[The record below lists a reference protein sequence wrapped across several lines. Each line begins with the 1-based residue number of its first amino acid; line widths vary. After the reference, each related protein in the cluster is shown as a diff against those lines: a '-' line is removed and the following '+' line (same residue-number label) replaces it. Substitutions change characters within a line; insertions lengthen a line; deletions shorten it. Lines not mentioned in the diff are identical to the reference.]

1 MKRSGILGIGL
12 ACILP
17 CFAAEAEAP
26 DTLVTLSEISVT
38 AIKGEPVID
47 RMPVASTVVGEG
59 MIKRLNVK
67 TIKNVSE
74 ISPNFYIPDYG
85 SRMTSSIYVRG
96 MGARIDQPVV
106 GLNVDNVPFLNKDAY
121 DFDLEDIARIE
132 VLRGAQ
138 SALYGRNTMG
148 GLVNVYT
155 LSPMDYQ
162 GVRTV
167 AEYGTSNSLRGSAG
181 YYGKLSPGLAIA
193 VTGSYSRTDGDYTNK
208 FNGSDCGKEQQ
219 ASGRWKTVWHPLAN
233 LKIENAASF
242 TWADQSGY
250 PYESLENGEI
260 NYNDTCFYHR
270 TGVTDGLTV
279 KWNAGNVELSSITS
293 FQYVSDNMTLDQDFL
308 PESYFTLTQKRHEW
322 ALTQDFI
329 GKGRVGNYSWLG
341 GVFGFYKSM
350 RMDAPVTFK
359 EDGIERLILDNANR
373 AMVPK
378 GMMLSCDDSE
388 IALNSRFKNPV
399 QGAAVYH
406 RSSFRAGDW
415 DFSAGIRV
423 DVEKTSLRY
432 FSDCATAFTVSRKMG
447 EAWAPI
453 MNVPVDIDESDR
465 LSKTFVEVLP
475 KFSVTYDLS
484 SLPGSNVYV
493 SVARGYKSGGYNT
506 QMFSDVLQQ
515 KLMGV
520 MGTPE
525 SYDAED
531 IMSYKPEY
539 SWNYELGAH
548 FSSRDGRLRGEA
560 SLFYI
565 DCRDQQLT
573 MFPEGLTTGRMMT
586 NAGKT
591 RSYGMELSATY
602 RPVDRVEMT
611 AAYGYTNAKFVKYH
625 DGVENYKGKII
636 PYSPQNTIFASLN
649 YTHPIKGWVDEM
661 KFDINCR
668 GVGEIMWNEANTVK
682 QPLYATLG
690 ASITAARG
698 NCSLTLWGENLTDT
712 QYDTF
717 YFVSIGNAFLQ
728 RGKPVKLGVTLRM
741 NF

>member
-1 MKRSGILGIGL
+1 MKRTGFSAALFSCVL
-12 ACILP
+12 WA
-17 CFAAEAEAP
+17 FASETAVP
-26 DTLVTLSEISVT
+26 DTVVTLSEISVT
-38 AIKGEPVID
+38 AIKGDPIID
-47 RMPVASTVVGEG
+47 RMPVASTVVGG
-59 MIKRLNVK
+59 AMIDRLNIK

-74 ISPNFYIPDYG
+74 VSPNFYIPDYG

-106 GLNVDNVPFLNKDAY
+106 GMNVDNVPFLNKDAY
-121 DFDLEDIARIE
+121 DFDLEDISRIE
-132 VLRGAQ
+132 VLRGPQ

-162 GVRTV
+162 GVRSV
-167 AEYGTSNSLRGSAG
+167 LEYGSANSFRASAG
-181 YYGKLSPGLAIA
+181 YYGKLSSGLAMA
-193 VTGSYSRTDGDYTNK
+193 FTGAYSRSDGYYTNK

-219 ASGRWKTVWHPLAN
+219 ASGRWKTAWHPSSN
-233 LKIENAASF
+233 LKIENTAAFS
-242 TWADQSGY
+242 WSEQNGY
-250 PYESLENGEI
+250 PYESIQSGEI

-279 KWNAGNVELSSITS
+279 KWNTGNVELSSISS
-293 FQYVSDNMTLDQDFL
+293 FQYVDDNMTLDQDFL
-308 PESYFTLTQKRHEW
+308 PQSYFTLTQKRREW

-329 GKGRVGNYSWLG
+329 GKGRAGNYSWLG
-341 GVFGFYKSM
+341 GVFGFYK
-350 RMDAPVTFK
+350 RMKMEAPVTFK

-378 GMMLSCDDSE
+378 GMMLSHDDGR
-388 IALNSRFKNPV
+388 IALNSRFTNPV
-399 QGAAVYH
+399 WGAAVYH
-406 RSSFRAGDW
+406 RSTYRAGAW
-415 DFSAGIRV
+415 DFSAGIRI

-447 EAWAPI
+447 DSWVPLTQ
-453 MNVPVDIDESDR
+453 VPVNIDESDR
-465 LSKTFVEVLP
+465 LSKTFVEALP
-475 KFSVTYDLS
+475 KVSVTYNIQ
-484 SLPGSNVYV
+484 SLPSTNIYV

-515 KLMGV
+515 KLMSV

-525 SYDAED
+525 AYDAEE

-539 SWNYELGAH
+539 SWNYEVGSH
-548 FSSRDGRLRGEA
+548 FSTRDGRVRGQA
-560 SLFYI
+560 ALFYI

-573 MFPEGLTTGRMMT
+573 SFPEGLTTGRMMT

-591 RSYGMELSATY
+591 RSYGVELSASY
-602 RPVDRVEMT
+602 FPIDRLELT
-611 AAYGYTNAKFVKYH
+611 ASYGYTNAKFVKYH
-625 DGVENYKGKII
+625 DGLENYKGKSI
-636 PYSPQNTIFASLN
+636 PYSPKNTIFASLN
-649 YTHPIKGWVDEM
+649 YTHPFKGWVEEL

-668 GVGEIMWNEANTVK
+668 GIGEIMWNEANTVK

-690 ASITAARG
+690 ASVTAVHK
-698 NCSLTLWGENLTDT
+698 NCSLTVWGENLTDT

-728 RGKPVKLGVTLRM
+728 RGKPARMGVTLRM